1 MQIHIHSKRG
11 LVNDLIGGEYKMK
24 FKKWVEIL
32 LQFVTI
38 IAVFF
43 LAAECDDFKL
53 FVISK
58 SICLAII
65 LINITLLKK
74 YGRLEDE

>member
-1 MQIHIHSKRG
+1 
-11 LVNDLIGGEYKMK
+11 MK

-32 LQFVTI
+32 LQVITI

-43 LAAECDDFKL
+43 LAAECDNTIA

-58 SICLAII
+58 LVCLAII

>member
-1 MQIHIHSKRG
+1 
-11 LVNDLIGGEYKMK
+11 MK

-32 LQFVTI
+32 LQFITI

-43 LAAECDDFKL
+43 LAAECDNFKL

-58 SICLAII
+58 LVCLSII
-65 LINITLLKK
+65 LINYNLLKK
-74 YGRLEDE
+74 YGRLEDEL

>member
-1 MQIHIHSKRG
+1 MKK
-11 LVNDLIGGEYKMK
+11 LV

-32 LQFVTI
+32 LQVITI

-43 LAAECDDFKL
+43 LAAECENTIA

-58 SICLAII
+58 LICLAII

>member
-1 MQIHIHSKRG
+1 MKK
-11 LVNDLIGGEYKMK
+11 LV
-24 FKKWVEIL
+24 FKKWVENLVLFI
-32 LQFVTI
+32 TI

-43 LAAECDDFKL
+43 LAAECENFKL
-53 FVISK
+53 FIISK
-58 SICLAII
+58 LICLAII

>member
-1 MQIHIHSKRG
+1 M
-11 LVNDLIGGEYKMK
+11 
-24 FKKWVEIL
+24 KWVEIL
-32 LQFVTI
+32 LLFITI

-58 SICLAII
+58 LICLSII
-65 LINITLLKK
+65 CCSSLIHFANYISPAFMTFII
-74 YGRLEDE
+74 

>member
-1 MQIHIHSKRG
+1 
-11 LVNDLIGGEYKMK
+11 MK
-24 FKKWVEIL
+24 FKKWVENLVLFI
-32 LQFVTI
+32 TI

-43 LAAECDDFKL
+43 LVAECDDFKL

-58 SICLAII
+58 LIGLAII
-65 LINITLLKK
+65 LINYNLLKK

>member
-1 MQIHIHSKRG
+1 MIGLGAFNMKR
-11 LVNDLIGGEYKMK
+11 LV

-32 LQFVTI
+32 LQFITI

-58 SICLAII
+58 LICLAII
-65 LINITLLKK
+65 SINIILLNK
-74 YGRLEDE
+74 YGRLEDVL

>member
-1 MQIHIHSKRG
+1 M
-11 LVNDLIGGEYKMK
+11 
-24 FKKWVEIL
+24 KWVEIL
-32 LQFVTI
+32 LLFITI

-58 SICLAII
+58 LICLTII
-65 LINITLLKK
+65 LINYNLLKNMGEIK
-74 YGRLEDE
+74 I

>member
-1 MQIHIHSKRG
+1 MRR
-11 LVNDLIGGEYKMK
+11 LV

-43 LAAECDDFKL
+43 LAAECENTIV

-58 SICLAII
+58 LICLAII
-65 LINITLLKK
+65 LINIILLNK
-74 YGRLEDE
+74 YGRSGD

>member
-1 MQIHIHSKRG
+1 MKK
-11 LVNDLIGGEYKMK
+11 LV

-32 LQFVTI
+32 LLFITI

-43 LAAECDDFKL
+43 LAAECDNTIV

-58 SICLAII
+58 LICLAII
-65 LINITLLKK
+65 SINIILLNK
-74 YGRLEDE
+74 YGDE

>member
-1 MQIHIHSKRG
+1 
-11 LVNDLIGGEYKMK
+11 MK

-43 LAAECDDFKL
+43 LAAECDNFKL

-58 SICLAII
+58 LICLAII
-65 LINITLLKK
+65 LINITLLKNMEDWRMNK
-74 YGRLEDE
+74 NENIQSSNNRDITKNRLR

>member
-1 MQIHIHSKRG
+1 
-11 LVNDLIGGEYKMK
+11 MK

-43 LAAECDDFKL
+43 LAAECENTIA

-58 SICLAII
+58 LICLSII

>member
-1 MQIHIHSKRG
+1 
-11 LVNDLIGGEYKMK
+11 MK

-32 LQFVTI
+32 LQVITI

-43 LAAECDDFKL
+43 LAAECDNTIAFI
-53 FVISK
+53 ISK
-58 SICLAII
+58 LICLSII

>member
-1 MQIHIHSKRG
+1 
-11 LVNDLIGGEYKMK
+11 MK
-24 FKKWVEIL
+24 FKKWVENL
-32 LQFVTI
+32 LLLITI

-43 LAAECDDFKL
+43 LAAECENTIT

-58 SICLAII
+58 LICLSII
-65 LINITLLKK
+65 LINYNLLKK

>member
-1 MQIHIHSKRG
+1 
-11 LVNDLIGGEYKMK
+11 MK

-32 LQFVTI
+32 LQFITI

-43 LAAECDDFKL
+43 LAAECENTIAFI
-53 FVISK
+53 ISK
-58 SICLAII
+58 LICLSII

>member
-1 MQIHIHSKRG
+1 
-11 LVNDLIGGEYKMK
+11 MK
-24 FKKWVEIL
+24 FKKCVEIL
-32 LQFVTI
+32 LQCITI

-58 SICLAII
+58 LICLSII

>member
-1 MQIHIHSKRG
+1 
-11 LVNDLIGGEYKMK
+11 MK

-32 LQFVTI
+32 LQFITI
-38 IAVFF
+38 IAVVL

-58 SICLAII
+58 LICLSII
-65 LINITLLKK
+65 LINITLLNK

>member
-1 MQIHIHSKRG
+1 
-11 LVNDLIGGEYKMK
+11 MK
-24 FKKWVEIL
+24 FKKWIEIL
-32 LQFVTI
+32 LQFITI

-43 LAAECDDFKL
+43 LAAECENTIA

-58 SICLAII
+58 II
-65 LINITLLKK
+65 ACTIIIINYNLLKK

>member
-1 MQIHIHSKRG
+1 MKK
-11 LVNDLIGGEYKMK
+11 LV
-24 FKKWVEIL
+24 FKKWVENL
-32 LQFVTI
+32 LLFITI

-43 LAAECDDFKL
+43 LAAECDNTIV

-58 SICLAII
+58 LICLAII
-65 LINITLLKK
+65 SINIVLLNK

>member
-1 MQIHIHSKRG
+1 
-11 LVNDLIGGEYKMK
+11 MK

-32 LQFVTI
+32 LQVITI

-43 LAAECDDFKL
+43 LAAECDNFKA
-53 FVISK
+53 FIISK
-58 SICLAII
+58 IIYLAII

>member
-1 MQIHIHSKRG
+1 MRR
-11 LVNDLIGGEYKMK
+11 LV

-32 LQFVTI
+32 LQCITI

-43 LAAECDDFKL
+43 LAAECDNFKL

-58 SICLAII
+58 LICLAII

-74 YGRLEDE
+74 YGRLED

>member
-1 MQIHIHSKRG
+1 MQIYIHSKRK
-11 LVNDLIGGEYKMK
+11 LVKDLVGGEYKMK
-24 FKKWVEIL
+24 FKKWIEIL
-32 LQFVTI
+32 LQFITI

-58 SICLAII
+58 LICLAII
-65 LINITLLKK
+65 LINITLLNK

>member
-1 MQIHIHSKRG
+1 MKK
-11 LVNDLIGGEYKMK
+11 LV

-32 LQFVTI
+32 LLFITI

-43 LAAECDDFKL
+43 LAAECENTIA

-58 SICLAII
+58 LICLAII
-65 LINITLLKK
+65 LINIILLNK
-74 YGRLEDE
+74 YGRSEDE

>member
-1 MQIHIHSKRG
+1 
-11 LVNDLIGGEYKMK
+11 MK

-32 LQFVTI
+32 LLFITI
-38 IAVFF
+38 IAMFF
-43 LAAECDDFKL
+43 LAAECDNFKA
-53 FVISK
+53 FIISK
-58 SICLAII
+58 LVCLAII